1 MIDASVLIP
10 SYDNRATLL
19 ACIEHLKAQTHPAER
34 FEAIVV
40 LDGSTDG
47 SAEALRRCET
57 SFALKVVEQ
66 SNRGR
71 AAALNRA
78 AAEARGP
85 LLIVIDADILPNP
98 GFIASHVAAHA
109 DADVVIG
116 PIPLSDRSPRSFL
129 TDGVK
134 HWADNHARRM
144 RERSGGFSCSEI
156 YGANLSIPLAVF
168 RRLGGYREDLRRTE
182 DFHLGKKI
190 LDAGCRV
197 AYCPEAVAEQIY
209 DKTFFAWCDDF
220 YVDGRSHA
228 GLIREFPEETPNLT
242 IGHYHPV
249 STVRGMLRPLVIHRP
264 RLGGFVILC
273 AKLVL
278 ESCRRLG
285 LRWKVLSMIQG
296 VVGDALF
303 WRGVHDE
310 LGDRERFEALIESDG
325 RTAG

>member
-10 SYDNRATLL
+10 SYNNRATLP
-19 ACIEHLKAQTHPAER
+19 ACIERLKAQTHPADR
-34 FEAIVV
+34 FEVIVV

-47 SAEALRRCET
+47 SAEALGRCET
-57 SFALKVVEQ
+57 PFALKVVAQ

-78 AAEARGP
+78 ALEARGP

-98 GFIASHVAAHA
+98 GFVASHLAAHA

-144 RERSGGFSCSEI
+144 QGRSGALSCSDI
-156 YGANLSIPLAVF
+156 YGANLSIPLALF

-190 LDAGCRV
+190 LEAGCRV
-197 AYCPEAVAEQIY
+197 SYCPGAVAEQIY

-220 YVDGRSHA
+220 YVDGRSHSR
-228 GLIREFPEETPNLT
+228 LIREFPDEAPNLP

-249 STVRGMLRPLVIHRP
+249 STVRGMLRPLVIHR
-264 RLGGFVILC
+264 RYLGGFAILC

-278 ESCRRLG
+278 ESCRSLG
-285 LRWKVLSMIQG
+285 LRWKVLSLIQG

-303 WRGVHDE
+303 WKGVYDE
-310 LGDRERFEALIESDG
+310 LGERERFEALIE
-325 RTAG
+325 AH